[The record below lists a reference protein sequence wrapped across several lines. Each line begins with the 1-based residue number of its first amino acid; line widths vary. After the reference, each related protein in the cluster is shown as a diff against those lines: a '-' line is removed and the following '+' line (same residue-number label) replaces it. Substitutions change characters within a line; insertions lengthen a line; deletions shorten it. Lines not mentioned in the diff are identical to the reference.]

1 MDTSEDGNTT
11 TLSKD
16 LSIIKAGIV
25 SCGPSI
31 ACNDLK
37 ISRSSIV
44 NLNVSGRKF
53 QLRRETLLKYPSTRL
68 GRIALGKRTSLG
80 GKAKDATCIDLYDHL
95 EEGTK
100 EFFFE
105 KNPDVFP
112 YIITYYSTG
121 KLHLPRHMCAELFQ
135 MEAEYWGIPFSLDCC
150 CQGYHQQEWESTETV
165 RKTNILFEDKR
176 RKNKSAHSL
185 GSMINLNPE
194 TKWVSIKRKAWALF
208 EDHESSRAAS
218 VPNLLLFLVFLM
230 NY

>member
-1 MDTSEDGNTT
+1 MDASEDGNTT

-31 ACNDLK
+31 AINGLQ
-37 ISRSSIV
+37 ISKSSIIK
-44 NLNVSGRKF
+44 LNISGRKF

-68 GRIALGKRTSLG
+68 GRIALGKRTSFK
-80 GKAKDATCIDLYDHL
+80 GKTKDVACIDLYDHL
-95 EEGTK
+95 EESTK

-121 KLHLPRHMCAELFQ
+121 KLHLPRHICAELFQ

-176 RKNKSAHSL
+176 RKNKSVHSL
-185 GSMINLNPE
+185 GSVIDLNPE
-194 TKWVSIKRKAWALF
+194 TKWVRIKRKTWALF

-218 VPNLLLFLVFLM
+218 VTFYYFWFFLM
-230 NY
+230 NH